1 MATHVLPVVKLFVA
15 CEEVAFDASRV
26 GYVLYVPL
34 HNVALPGTTTFP
46 FEWERLDCYVQM
58 TGAAGTFRFAV
69 EVVPVAADVVVYRT
83 KPVELT
89 FPARNRLTVFEQR
102 FRLTDVRLPRADV
115 YRVRL
120 LCNHAPLPGGEAS
133 IRILGGAPT

>member
-1 MATHVLPVVKLFVA
+1 
-15 CEEVAFDASRV
+15 
-26 GYVLYVPL
+26 
-34 HNVALPGTTTFP
+34 
-46 FEWERLDCYVQM
+46 LDCYAQM

-69 EVVPVAADVVVYRT
+69 EILPEAADVVIYRT
-83 KPVELT
+83 KPVELG
-89 FPARNRLTVFEQR
+89 FPTRNRLTVFEQR
-102 FRLTDVRLPRADV
+102 FQLKNVRLPRADV